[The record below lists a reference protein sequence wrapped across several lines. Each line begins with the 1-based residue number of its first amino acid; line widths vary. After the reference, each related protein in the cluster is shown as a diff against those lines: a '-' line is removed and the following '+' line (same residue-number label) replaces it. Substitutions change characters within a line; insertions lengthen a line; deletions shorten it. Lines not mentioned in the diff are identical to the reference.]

1 MDSHEKAYTPKEI
14 SLTLDIGDS
23 TLRKWCLAL
32 EKQGYEFIR
41 NDQNKR
47 VFIDANVVVLRHFKE
62 LVQNHNMQMTNA
74 AMLIIDRFGKG
85 SLSVGTGIVPEENTE
100 IQRDLTRSNDEVIT
114 KLMNYI
120 EQQEER
126 YEQQER
132 FNKALL
138 DKLDKQQQ
146 YIEERLNKRDETLV
160 QSLREVQE
168 TKKLIA
174 AAEEKREEESKKGF
188 LQRLF
193 SK

>member
-1 MDSHEKAYTPKEI
+1 MDSYEKAYTPKEI

-23 TLRKWCLAL
+23 TLRKWCIAL
-32 EKQGYEFIR
+32 ENQGYQFIR

-47 VFIDANVVVLRHFKE
+47 VFVDANIVVLRHFKE
-62 LVQNHNMQMTNA
+62 LVQNHSMQLNNA
-74 AMLIIDRFGKG
+74 AMLVIDRFGKG
-85 SLSVGTGIVPEENTE
+85 TFSQGTDVVPVKNNS
-100 IQRDLTRSNDEVIT
+100 DLDRSNDEVIS

-126 YEQQER
+126 FEKQEQFNRTLLER
-132 FNKALL
+132 L
-138 DKLDKQQQ
+138 DQQQ
-146 YIEERLNKRDETLV
+146 KYIEERLNQRDETLI

-174 AAEEKREEESKKGF
+174 AAEEKRDEENKKGF

-193 SK
+193 GK

>member
-1 MDSHEKAYTPKEI
+1 MDSYEKAYTPKEI

-23 TLRKWCLAL
+23 TLRKWCIAL
-32 EKQGYEFIR
+32 ESQGYQFIR
-41 NDQNKR
+41 NGQNKR
-47 VFIDANVVVLRHFKE
+47 VFVDANIVVLRHFKE
-62 LVQNHNMQMTNA
+62 LVQNHSMQLNNA
-74 AMLIIDRFGKG
+74 AMLVIDRFGKG
-85 SLSVGTGIVPEENTE
+85 SFSQRTDVVPAENN
-100 IQRDLTRSNDEVIT
+100 RDLDRSYDEVIA
-114 KLMNYI
+114 KLMHYI

-126 YEQQER
+126 FEKQEQFNRTLLER
-132 FNKALL
+132 L
-138 DKLDKQQQ
+138 DQQQQ

-193 SK
+193 GK

>member
-1 MDSHEKAYTPKEI
+1 MDSYEKAYTPKEI

-23 TLRKWCLAL
+23 TLRKWCIAL
-32 EKQGYEFIR
+32 ENQGYQFIR

-47 VFIDANVVVLRHFKE
+47 VFVDANIVVLRHFKE
-62 LVQNHNMQMTNA
+62 LVQNHSMQLNNA
-74 AMLIIDRFGKG
+74 AMLVVDRFGKG
-85 SLSVGTGIVPEENTE
+85 TFSQGTDIVPAEN
-100 IQRDLTRSNDEVIT
+100 IRDLDRSNDKIIA

-126 YEQQER
+126 FEKQEQFNRTLLER
-132 FNKALL
+132 L
-138 DKLDKQQQ
+138 DQQQQ

-168 TKKLIA
+168 TRKLIA

-193 SK
+193 GK

>member
-1 MDSHEKAYTPKEI
+1 MDSYEKAYTPKEI

-23 TLRKWCLAL
+23 TLRKWCIAL
-32 EKQGYEFIR
+32 ENQGYQFIR

-47 VFIDANVVVLRHFKE
+47 VFVDANIVVLRHFKE
-62 LVQNHNMQMTNA
+62 LVQNHSMQLNNA
-74 AMLIIDRFGKG
+74 SMLVIDRFGKG
-85 SLSVGTGIVPEENTE
+85 TFSQGTDVVPVENN
-100 IQRDLTRSNDEVIT
+100 RDLDRSNDEVIS

-126 YEQQER
+126 FEKQEQFNRTLLER
-132 FNKALL
+132 L
-138 DKLDKQQQ
+138 DQQQ
-146 YIEERLNKRDETLV
+146 KYIEERLNHRDETLL

-193 SK
+193 GK